1 MVYDIR
7 IYDFLT
13 NRRLDMESIVNRLT
27 EIEDA
32 ASAIVQHAEDQKDA
46 LNKEYDEK
54 RRKFDEELEK
64 KTQER
69 ISVIRDKLEKKTSQ
83 LLDSQSG
90 SSDAVIQALQK
101 EYSERHTEYA
111 REILKR
117 ITEV

>member
-7 IYDFLT
+7 YYDFLT

-32 ASAIVQHAEDQKDA
+32 ASAIVQHAEDQREA

-64 KTQER
+64 KTQAR
-69 ISVIRDKLEKKTSQ
+69 IKAIQEKLEKNTSQ
-83 LLDSQSG
+83 LLDDQSG
-90 SSDAVIQALQK
+90 TSDAVIHALQK

-111 REILKR
+111 
-117 ITEV
+117 